1 LIYIAT
7 HKAFNP
13 PELEGYCP
21 LQVGASTH
29 PELDLGYQKDNIGDH
44 ISEKNPNF
52 CELTGLYWIWKNTND
67 PYKGLV
73 HYRRYFGKSN
83 FAHSQNAIY
92 SYDQMLTFLDDCDIV
107 LPYIEYFKQDA
118 REEILV
124 SCCTPEIFDK
134 LRRVISGL
142 HPTYLSDF
150 DRFFKNN
157 QSTLFNMLFAKGSLF
172 DSYCKWLFS
181 ILFELEKYVDLSKLD
196 PYRSRLYGFLGERLL
211 NVWVLHHHLKVNH
224 LSVVN
229 TESSFRQE
237 CVFLRRRI
245 TNQIVFKCSS
255 LVKAGKDK

>member
-1 LIYIAT
+1 MIYIAT

-13 PELEGYCP
+13 PELEGYRP

-29 PELDLGYQKDNIGDH
+29 PELDLGYQKDNTGDN

-52 CELTGLYWIWKNTND
+52 CELTGLYWIWKNAND
-67 PYKGLV
+67 HYKGLV

-83 FAHSQNAIY
+83 FAHSKRAIY
-92 SYDQMLTFLDDCDIV
+92 SYEQMLNFLKDCDIV
-107 LPYIEYFKQDA
+107 LPYVEHFKQNAKD
-118 REEILV
+118 EILV
-124 SCCTPEIFDK
+124 SCCTPEIFQR
-134 LRRVISGL
+134 LRQIISNQ
-142 HPTYLSDF
+142 HADYLSDF
-150 DRFFKNN
+150 DHFFENN
-157 QSTLFNMLFAKGSLF
+157 QSTLFNMLFTKSDFF
-172 DSYCKWLFS
+172 DCYCEWLFS
-181 ILFELEKYVDLSKLD
+181 ILFELEGYVDLSKLD
-196 PYRSRLYGFLGERLL
+196 PYRRRLYGFLGERLL

-229 TESSFRQE
+229 TESNFRQE